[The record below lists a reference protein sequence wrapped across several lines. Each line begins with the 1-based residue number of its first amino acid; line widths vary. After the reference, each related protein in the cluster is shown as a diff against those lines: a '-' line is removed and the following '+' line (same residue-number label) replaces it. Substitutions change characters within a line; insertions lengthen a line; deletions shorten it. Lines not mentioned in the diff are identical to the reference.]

1 MKLIYT
7 FLNEEKKRNEYMLE
21 KYENELLLLP
31 RGKITPRI
39 TKTNTYYYL
48 KYRNGKKVCAKYIG
62 TKDDD
67 LTELIEQLER
77 RKIVEGFVKEL
88 KKEQEKLKKM
98 EAMIC

>member
-98 EAMIC
+98 EAIIC